1 MSARNVV
8 AEVFAFVAGLPAS
21 EAARFDLETEDGFA
35 AAWEAYQASQ
45 VSETNP
51 GRKSGDRTPKVY
63 KVILLKDDGT
73 FEILGSGR
81 GSVGRE
87 SQDPSKW
94 SDLQKIRARGELRI
108 LRLAAEGIKAEI
120 ISVPEDELTIV

>member
-1 MSARNVV
+1 MSARNIV
-8 AEVFAFVAGLPAS
+8 AEVFAFVASLPPA
-21 EAARFDLETEDGFA
+21 EAARFDLESESGFE

-45 VSETNP
+45 TTEEKP
-51 GRKSGDRTPKVY
+51 GRKNERAPRTY
-63 KVILLKDDGT
+63 KVVLLKDDGT
-73 FEILGSGR
+73 YEILGSGR

-94 SDLQKIRARGELRI
+94 SELQKIRARGELRI
-108 LRLAAEGIKAEI
+108 LRLASSGIKAEI